1 MTVSLNKRRHHFR
14 LILLLTLIPAVVA
27 AVTLQDLPDFGDS
40 AGGVVSPEYERRL
53 GQMFLREIRQSARV
67 VTDAEVE
74 SYIQSLGH
82 RIASHSD
89 NTRQPFSFFVI
100 DNPTINA
107 FAGPGGV
114 IGMHSGIILNSAN
127 ESEVAGVMAHEI
139 AHVTQRHLARQF
151 EEASRYRLPTAAA
164 LLGAILVGIAN
175 RDAGAAAIAGIS
187 GLNTQNRINF
197 TRANEEEADRI
208 GMQVLARA
216 GYDPRAMPTFFEK
229 LQQLSRYSQSG
240 APEFLRTHPLTS
252 DRIADARARAERFP
266 PGQFR
271 NSQAY
276 ELVRNKLRVD
286 SYKTPKEAAL
296 ALRKALETGPARA
309 GRNMPLRYGLAYAY
323 INNNDFSLA
332 RQQVDILL
340 KDRPDDSAYL
350 LLAARL
356 ETRKGDYAAA
366 FEIYERAYGLYP
378 DYKPVI
384 MNYSRALLDVKQA
397 KKARALLKDYER
409 QHAHDLK
416 SYSLLGQAEALLG
429 NDIEVAILQ
438 AEYYYLAGDTELA
451 LDKLEFTRQ
460 QYALDYYQSQRIAA
474 RLAEFEYE
482 LELQEALKL

>member
-1 MTVSLNKRRHHFR
+1 MTAPLNKRRHHFR
-14 LILLLTLIPAVVA
+14 LLLLLTLIPALVA

-40 AGGVVSPEYERRL
+40 AGGLVSPEYERRL
-53 GQMFLREIRQSARV
+53 GQMFMREIRQSARV
-67 VTDAEVE
+67 VTDLEVE
-74 SYIQSLGH
+74 SYIQSLGQ
-82 RIASHSD
+82 RLASHSD
-89 NTRQPFSFFVI
+89 NASQNFTFLVI
-100 DNPTINA
+100 DDPRINA

-187 GLNTQNRINF
+187 GLNAQNRINF
-197 TRANEEEADRI
+197 TRMNEAEADRI
-208 GMQVLARA
+208 GMRLLARA
-216 GYDPRAMPTFFEK
+216 GYDPRAMPSFFEK

-252 DRIADARARAERFP
+252 DRIADSRARAEDFP
-266 PGQFR
+266 RKPYI
-271 NSQAY
+271 SSTAY
-276 ELVRNKLRVD
+276 ELARARLRVD
-286 SYKTPKEAAL
+286 AFKTPREAAL
-296 ALRKALETGPARA
+296 TLRKALEDAPD
-309 GRNMPLRYGLAYAY
+309 GREMPLRYSLAYAY
-323 INNNDFSLA
+323 IKNNDFPLA
-332 RQQVDILL
+332 RRQVDMLL
-340 KDRPDDSAYL
+340 RERPEDSAYL

-356 ETRKGDYAAA
+356 ETRQGNYEAA
-366 FEIYERAYGLYP
+366 FRIYEKAYGLYP
-378 DYKPVI
+378 DYRPVI
-384 MNYSRALLDVKQA
+384 MAYSRALLDVKRA
-397 KKARALLKDYER
+397 KKARALLKDYARR
-409 QHAHDLK
+409 QAHDLR

-429 NDIEVAILQ
+429 NEIEVAILQ

-451 LDKLEFTRQ
+451 VDKLAFIRQ
-460 QYALDYYQSQRIAA
+460 HYTLDYYQEQRVEA

>member
-14 LILLLTLIPAVVA
+14 LLLLLTLIPALVA

-53 GQMFLREIRQSARV
+53 GQMFLREVRQSARL

-74 SYIQSLGH
+74 SYIQSLGQ
-82 RIASHSD
+82 RLASHSD
-89 NTRQPFSFFVI
+89 NASQAFTFFVI
-100 DNPTINA
+100 DDPRINA

-114 IGMHSGIILNSAN
+114 IGMHSGIILNSDN

-197 TRANEEEADRI
+197 TRMNEEEADRI
-208 GMQVLARA
+208 GMRVLARA
-216 GYDPRAMPTFFEK
+216 GYDPRAMPSFFEK

-252 DRIADARARAERFP
+252 DRIADSRARAERFP
-266 PGQFR
+266 PGQFT
-271 NSQAY
+271 NSTAY
-276 ELVRNKLRVD
+276 ELARSKLRVD
-286 SYKTPKEAAL
+286 SFKTPREAVL
-296 ALRKALETGPARA
+296 ALRKALERA
-309 GRNMPLRYGLAYAY
+309 PNAKRQMPLRYGLAHAY
-323 INNNDFSLA
+323 INNNDFPLA
-332 RQQVDILL
+332 RRQIDILL
-340 KDRPDDSAYL
+340 RDKPEHSAYL

-356 ETRKGDYAAA
+356 ETRKGDYEAA
-366 FEIYERAYGLYP
+366 FRIYEQAYGLYP

-384 MNYSRALLDVKQA
+384 MAYSRALLDVKRA
-397 KKARALLKDYER
+397 KKARAVLKDYER
-409 QHAHDLK
+409 QQAHDLR
-416 SYSLLGQAEALLG
+416 SYSLLGQAEAMLG
-429 NDIEVAILQ
+429 NEIEVAILQ
-438 AEYYYLAGDTELA
+438 AEYYYLAGDTGLA
-451 LDKLEFTRQ
+451 VDKLEFTRQ
-460 QYALDYYQSQRIAA
+460 HYALDYYQAQRVAA
-474 RLAEFEYE
+474 RLSEFEYE

>member
-1 MTVSLNKRRHHFR
+1 MTAPRNKRRHHFR
-14 LILLLTLIPAVVA
+14 LLLLLTLIPALVA

-40 AGGVVSPEYERRL
+40 AGGLVSPEYERRL
-53 GQMFLREIRQSARV
+53 GQMFMREIRRSARV

-74 SYIQSLGH
+74 SYIQSLGQ
-82 RIASHSD
+82 RLASHSD
-89 NTRQPFSFFVI
+89 NASQNFTFLVI
-100 DNPTINA
+100 DDPRINA

-187 GLNTQNRINF
+187 GLNAQSRINF
-197 TRANEEEADRI
+197 TRMNEAEADRI
-208 GMQVLARA
+208 GMRLLARA
-216 GYDPRAMPTFFEK
+216 GYDPRAMPSFFEK

-252 DRIADARARAERFP
+252 DRIADSRARAEDFP
-266 PGQFR
+266 RKQYT
-271 NSQAY
+271 SSTAY
-276 ELVRNKLRVD
+276 ELARARLRVD
-286 SYKTPKEAAL
+286 AFKTPGEAAL
-296 ALRKALETGPARA
+296 ALRKALEDAKDG
-309 GRNMPLRYGLAYAY
+309 GRQMPLRYGLAYAY
-323 INNNDFSLA
+323 IKNNDFPLA
-332 RQQVDILL
+332 RWQVDILL
-340 KDRPDDSAYL
+340 RERPEDSAYL

-356 ETRKGDYAAA
+356 QTQQGDYEAA
-366 FEIYERAYGLYP
+366 FRIYEKAYGLYP
-378 DYKPVI
+378 DYRPVI
-384 MNYSRALLDVKQA
+384 MAYSRALLDVKRA
-397 KKARALLKDYER
+397 KKARAVLKDYGRR
-409 QHAHDLK
+409 QAHDLR

-429 NDIEVAILQ
+429 NEIEVAILQ
-438 AEYYYLAGDTELA
+438 AEYYYLAGDTDLA
-451 LDKLEFTRQ
+451 VDKLAFIRQ
-460 QYALDYYQSQRIAA
+460 HYTLDYYQGQRVEA

>member
-1 MTVSLNKRRHHFR
+1 MTVSLNKRRHHFK
-14 LILLLTLIPAVVA
+14 LLLLLTLIPALVA

-53 GQMFLREIRQSARV
+53 GQMFLREIRQSARL

-74 SYIQSLGH
+74 SYIQSLGQ
-82 RIASHSD
+82 RLASHSD
-89 NTRQPFSFFVI
+89 NASQAFSFFVI
-100 DNPTINA
+100 DDPRINA

-114 IGMHSGIILNSAN
+114 IGMHSGIILNSDN

-197 TRANEEEADRI
+197 TRMNEEEADRI
-208 GMQVLARA
+208 GMQVLAKA
-216 GYDPRAMPTFFEK
+216 GYDPRAMPSFFEK

-252 DRIADARARAERFP
+252 DRIADSRARAERFP
-266 PGQFR
+266 PGQFT
-271 NSQAY
+271 NSTAY
-276 ELVRNKLRVD
+276 ELARSKLRVD
-286 SYKTPKEAAL
+286 SFKTPREAVL
-296 ALRKALETGPARA
+296 ALRKALESAPNAKRQ
-309 GRNMPLRYGLAYAY
+309 MPLRYGLAHAY
-323 INNNDFSLA
+323 INNNDFPLA
-332 RQQVDILL
+332 RRQIDILL
-340 KDRPDDSAYL
+340 RDKPEDSAYL

-356 ETRKGDYAAA
+356 ETRKGDYEAA
-366 FEIYERAYGLYP
+366 FRIYEQAYGLYP

-384 MNYSRALLDVKQA
+384 MAYSRALLDVKRA
-397 KKARALLKDYER
+397 KKARAVLKDYER
-409 QHAHDLK
+409 QQAHDLR
-416 SYSLLGQAEALLG
+416 SYSLLGQAEAMLG
-429 NDIEVAILQ
+429 NEIEVAILQ
-438 AEYYYLAGDTELA
+438 AEYYYLAGDTGLA
-451 LDKLEFTRQ
+451 VDKLEFTRQ
-460 QYALDYYQSQRIAA
+460 HYALDYYQAQRVAA
-474 RLAEFEYE
+474 RLSEFEYE

>member
-14 LILLLTLIPAVVA
+14 LLLLLTLIPALVA

-53 GQMFLREIRQSARV
+53 GQMFLREVRQSARL

-74 SYIQSLGH
+74 SYIQSLGQ
-82 RIASHSD
+82 RLASHSD
-89 NTRQPFSFFVI
+89 NASQVFTFFVI
-100 DNPTINA
+100 DDPRINA

-114 IGMHSGIILNSAN
+114 IGMHSGIILNSDS

-197 TRANEEEADRI
+197 TRMNEEEADRI
-208 GMQVLARA
+208 GMRVLAKA
-216 GYDPRAMPTFFEK
+216 GYDPRAMPSFFEK

-252 DRIADARARAERFP
+252 DRIADSRARAERFP
-266 PGQFR
+266 PGQFT
-271 NSQAY
+271 NSTAY
-276 ELVRNKLRVD
+276 ELARSKLRVA
-286 SYKTPKEAAL
+286 SFKTPREAVL
-296 ALRKALETGPARA
+296 ALRKALESAPDAKRQ
-309 GRNMPLRYGLAYAY
+309 MPLRYGLAYAY
-323 INNNDFSLA
+323 INNNDFPLA
-332 RQQVDILL
+332 RRQIDILL
-340 KDRPDDSAYL
+340 QDKPEDSAYL

-356 ETRKGDYAAA
+356 ETRKGDYEAA
-366 FEIYERAYGLYP
+366 FRIYEQAYGLYP
-378 DYKPVI
+378 DYRPVI
-384 MNYSRALLDVKQA
+384 MAYSRALLDVKRA
-397 KKARALLKDYER
+397 KKARAVLKDYER
-409 QHAHDLK
+409 QQAHDLR
-416 SYSLLGQAEALLG
+416 SYSLLGQAEAMLG
-429 NDIEVAILQ
+429 NEIEVAILQ
-438 AEYYYLAGDTELA
+438 AEYYYLAGDTGLA
-451 LDKLEFTRQ
+451 VDKLEFTRQ
-460 QYALDYYQSQRIAA
+460 HYALDYYQAQRVAA
-474 RLAEFEYE
+474 RLSEFEYE

>member
-14 LILLLTLIPAVVA
+14 LLLLLTLIPALVA

-53 GQMFLREIRQSARV
+53 GQMFLREVRQSARL

-74 SYIQSLGH
+74 SYIQSLGQ
-82 RIASHSD
+82 RLASHSD
-89 NTRQPFSFFVI
+89 NASQAFTFFVI
-100 DNPTINA
+100 DDPRINA

-114 IGMHSGIILNSAN
+114 IGMHSGIILNSDN

-197 TRANEEEADRI
+197 TRMNEEEADRI
-208 GMQVLARA
+208 GMRVLAKA
-216 GYDPRAMPTFFEK
+216 GYDPRAMPSFFEK

-252 DRIADARARAERFP
+252 DRIADSRARAERFP
-266 PGQFR
+266 PGQFT
-271 NSQAY
+271 NSTAY
-276 ELVRNKLRVD
+276 ELARSKLRVD
-286 SYKTPKEAAL
+286 SFKTPGEAVL
-296 ALRKALETGPARA
+296 ALRKALERA
-309 GRNMPLRYGLAYAY
+309 PNAKRQMPLRYGLAYAY
-323 INNNDFSLA
+323 INNNDFPLA
-332 RQQVDILL
+332 RRQIDILL
-340 KDRPDDSAYL
+340 RDKPEDSAYL

-356 ETRKGDYAAA
+356 ETQKGDYEAA
-366 FEIYERAYGLYP
+366 FRIYEQAYGLYP
-378 DYKPVI
+378 DYRPVI
-384 MNYSRALLDVKQA
+384 MAYSRALLDVKRA
-397 KKARALLKDYER
+397 KKARAVLKDYER
-409 QHAHDLK
+409 QQAHDLR
-416 SYSLLGQAEALLG
+416 SYSLLGQAEAMLG
-429 NDIEVAILQ
+429 NEIEVAILQ
-438 AEYYYLAGDTELA
+438 AEYYYLAGDTGLA
-451 LDKLEFTRQ
+451 VDKLEFTRQ
-460 QYALDYYQSQRIAA
+460 HYALDYYQAQRVAA
-474 RLAEFEYE
+474 RLSEFEYE

>member
-14 LILLLTLIPAVVA
+14 LLLLLTLIPALVA

-53 GQMFLREIRQSARV
+53 GQMFLREVRQSARL

-74 SYIQSLGH
+74 SYIQSLGQ
-82 RIASHSD
+82 RLASHSD
-89 NTRQPFSFFVI
+89 NASQVFTFFVI
-100 DNPTINA
+100 DDPRINA

-114 IGMHSGIILNSAN
+114 IGMHSGIILNSDS

-197 TRANEEEADRI
+197 TRMNEEEADRI
-208 GMQVLARA
+208 GMRVLAKA
-216 GYDPRAMPTFFEK
+216 GYDPRAMPSFFEK

-252 DRIADARARAERFP
+252 DRIADSRARAERFP
-266 PGQFR
+266 PGQFT
-271 NSQAY
+271 NSTAY
-276 ELVRNKLRVD
+276 ELARSKLRVA
-286 SYKTPKEAAL
+286 SFKTSREAVL
-296 ALRKALETGPARA
+296 ALRKALESAPDAKRQ
-309 GRNMPLRYGLAYAY
+309 MPLRYGLAYAY
-323 INNNDFSLA
+323 INNNDFPLA
-332 RQQVDILL
+332 RRQIDILL
-340 KDRPDDSAYL
+340 QDKPEDSAYL

-356 ETRKGDYAAA
+356 ETRKGDYEAA
-366 FEIYERAYGLYP
+366 FRIYEQAYGLYP
-378 DYKPVI
+378 DYRPVI
-384 MNYSRALLDVKQA
+384 MAYSRALLDVKRA
-397 KKARALLKDYER
+397 KKARAVLKDYER
-409 QHAHDLK
+409 QQAHDLR
-416 SYSLLGQAEALLG
+416 SYSLLGQAEAMLG
-429 NDIEVAILQ
+429 NEIEVAILQ
-438 AEYYYLAGDTELA
+438 AEYYYLAGDTGLA
-451 LDKLEFTRQ
+451 VDKLEFTRQ
-460 QYALDYYQSQRIAA
+460 HYALDYYQAQRVAA
-474 RLAEFEYE
+474 RLSEFEYE